1 MICGGLVSRSFEW
14 SIKWKFDSSKWV
26 SNDNVDIMDHLNS
39 SSHITAGAIAKI
51 KFAFSVDGQSE
62 RELIRENEWMV
73 NYACRW
79 TCESMILIFCFL

>member
-1 MICGGLVSRSFEW
+1 M
-14 SIKWKFDSSKWV
+14 
-26 SNDNVDIMDHLNS
+26 DIMDHLNS

-73 NYACRW
+73 NYACR
-79 TCESMILIFCFL
+79 